1 MKEAIIAL
9 IEQHPAM
16 VLLIVVT
23 ILLMVSMTIYE
34 GMRIRQVK
42 RRTEYVK
49 ALQDLMKA
57 ANGGKK
63 K

>member
-1 MKEAIIAL
+1 MKEAVITIM
-9 IEQHPAM
+9 EQHPAM

-23 ILLMVSMTIYE
+23 ILLMVSMTICDF
-34 GMRIRQVK
+34 MRNRYAK
-42 RRTEYVK
+42 RRTDYIKSLTE
-49 ALQDLMKA
+49 LMRA